1 MKDASLFV
9 LDLLALRRALRL
21 AGQGDGAA
29 YGGGVNGADAIRAP
43 SRAPSRMRNAGR
55 ATSVAVA
62 ASRAATVRA
71 AYLTFGVPYECACGF
86 TCGSLAAWELHQPL
100 CSHGNSGV
108 NYGVARLVCNH
119 HPSQHPQHAQVP
131 ASDAVSKGSERRADC
146 MHARLVASDAASK
159 ALITALSPHSGAFR
173 CSQVQAG
180 ASKASDAADK
190 ELRLSRMN
198 HSHSHSHSYVE
209 LRLSRDGSKAAAAAA
224 VARMANDEGD
234 CGGWAAGGAWSAP
247 QKACWDEAEGASKPG
262 AQTCASAQDVRS
274 DTYSDR
280 HMDQLHRAHTAAKAV
295 AEADAAQASLT
306 GKPPARV
313 CVAGL
318 DDGVDSLGGS
328 SLACSSVRMGATLS
342 HRSGHRSSYPRMQ
355 ALGTAPRRSGHRSS
369 HPRQVERQ
377 GERAAERTSSTR
389 GFHQHTRSPGQH
401 TRSPGASH
409 HHHHHHR
416 CRRQQQEQQQLEEEH
431 THPNLHPPPLPSP
444 PQQQHRHAR
453 DPHERHTDRLQ
464 RRYQAQDFEH
474 HAHRGRRG
482 PESAG
487 PQKHK
492 QLRTKAVCIHH
503 ESDGVSV

>member
-1 MKDASLFV
+1 M
-9 LDLLALRRALRL
+9 LALRRALRMG
-21 AGQGDGAA
+21 GQGDGAA

-43 SRAPSRMRNAGR
+43 SRAPSRMRGAGR

-100 CSHGNSGV
+100 CSHGHSGV

-159 ALITALSPHSGAFR
+159 ALITAFSPHSGAFR

-198 HSHSHSHSYVE
+198 HSHSHSHSHVE
-209 LRLSRDGSKAAAAAA
+209 LRLSRGGSKAAAAAA

-280 HMDQLHRAHTAAKAV
+280 HMDQLHRAHTAAKAL
-295 AEADAAQASLT
+295 AEADAAEASLT

-342 HRSGHRSSYPRMQ
+342 HRSGHRSSHPRMQ
-355 ALGTAPRRSGHRSS
+355 ALSTAPHRSGHRSS

-377 GERAAERTSSTR
+377 VERAAERASPKR
-389 GFHQHTRSPGQH
+389 GLHQH
-401 TRSPGASH
+401 TRSPGAS
-409 HHHHHHR
+409 HHHHHR
-416 CRRQQQEQQQLEEEH
+416 CRRQQQEQQQPEEEQ
-431 THPNLHPPPLPSP
+431 THPHPHPPPPPPPPLSP
-444 PQQQHRHAR
+444 PQQQHRQQHRHAR